1 MVSIGSFNSEWMAT
15 CSECVDLGGF
25 LIQGDGSKQVEV
37 GVRSRTQ
44 GPRDLGTMQARRK
57 QSTVDRSQGSAEWA
71 GAKFRILHFTRS
83 FESAAHS
90 GGRTLRV
97 LDGRGLART
106 RAVGVGRGRHDRA
119 ER

>member
-15 CSECVDLGGF
+15 CSEFVDLGGF

-37 GVRSRTQ
+37 GARSSSTQ
-44 GPRDLGTMQARRK
+44 GPRDYAGEAK
-57 QSTVDRSQGSAEWA
+57 AVDRSQGSAEWA
-71 GAKFRILHFTRS
+71 GAKFRIPHFTRS
-83 FESAAHS
+83 FGSAAHS

-97 LDGRGLART
+97 WDGRGLARA
-106 RAVGVGRGRHDRA
+106 RAVGVGVGRGRHDRA